1 MGESQRQ
8 ARGGVRRGVLRVGKT
23 NPEESAVPITVT
35 FDIHNPAPHELN
47 RIRGFFERLG
57 WEHLGN
63 TAYRYPKL
71 HGQHPTEDW
80 FNHVIPALMMLR
92 AFARYAAAG
101 GRNLDKFSI
110 DVQSSTGF
118 NPITN
123 VGTLPLPAAQITYS
137 QPSKSGRNFARQRLE
152 AWIDG
157 ITWPY
162 QQPPAGTAGT

>member
-1 MGESQRQ
+1 
-8 ARGGVRRGVLRVGKT
+8 
-23 NPEESAVPITVT
+23 VPIIVT
-35 FDIHNPAPHELN
+35 FDIERPAARELN

-80 FNHVIPALMMLR
+80 FNHVIPALMLLR
-92 AFARYAAAG
+92 AFARHATAS
-101 GRNLDKFSI
+101 GRNIRRFSI
-110 DVQSSTGF
+110 DVQNSTGY
-118 NPITN
+118 NPSTG
-123 VGTLPLPAAQITYS
+123 VGTLPLPADQITYS
-137 QPSKSGRNFARQRLE
+137 PPSRSGLVFGRQNLE

-162 QQPPAGTAGT
+162 PGPPPAAGP

>member
-1 MGESQRQ
+1 
-8 ARGGVRRGVLRVGKT
+8 
-23 NPEESAVPITVT
+23 VPITVT
-35 FDIHNPAPHELN
+35 FDVQGPTPQELN

-71 HGQHPTEDW
+71 HGRHATEDW

-92 AFARYAAAG
+92 AFARHAAAT
-101 GRNLDKFSI
+101 GRNIRKFSI

-118 NPITN
+118 NPVTN
-123 VGTLPLPAAQITYS
+123 VGTLPLAAAQTTYS
-137 QPSKSGRNFARQRLE
+137 QPSRSGRSFAQQQLE

-157 ITWPY
+157 IDWPY
-162 QQPPAGTAGT
+162 P